1 MKTNSEIKIE
11 GYNAL
16 VKALGT
22 VYAEKFITLLQQEPF
37 DYTIWQGNLW
47 TEKGIE
53 ELSKDAMNY
62 INNTRL

>member
-22 VYAEKFITLLQQEPF
+22 VHAEKFITLLQQEPF
-37 DYTIWQGNLW
+37 DYTIWQRNLW
-47 TEKGIE
+47 AEKGIE